1 MAPEDYVKLSIEYR
15 GLILHEIIQLEIGI
29 NLYLMEFFCRDIDRE
44 IDFQNMILG
53 DERMTLSSKVQVVQN
68 IITNY
73 DKEWGLTYVSIMND
87 DRKKGRIPLNSDLQ
101 KMIEHRNIFAHRM
114 LDETNFL
121 LNHAD
126 IARDKETVRFV
137 KFKDE
142 LFALDY
148 TDENFGKII
157 NCIQNMANYLVTHK
171 FKW

>member
-73 DKEWGLTYVSIMND
+73 DKEWG
-87 DRKKGRIPLNSDLQ
+87 
-101 KMIEHRNIFAHRM
+101 
-114 LDETNFL
+114 
-121 LNHAD
+121 
-126 IARDKETVRFV
+126 
-137 KFKDE
+137 
-142 LFALDY
+142 
-148 TDENFGKII
+148 
-157 NCIQNMANYLVTHK
+157 
-171 FKW
+171 